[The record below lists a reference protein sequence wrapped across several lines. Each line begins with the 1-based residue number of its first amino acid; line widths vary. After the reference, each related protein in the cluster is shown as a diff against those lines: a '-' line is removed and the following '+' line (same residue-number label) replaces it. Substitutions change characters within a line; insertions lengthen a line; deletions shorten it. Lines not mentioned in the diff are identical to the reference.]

1 MSQAWDPE
9 SDDAPPGPREL
20 EFGGDPDG
28 LEIDAQR
35 AGVLESLIREVVRRA
50 ASVGFSSFFT
60 TEEALRQAFND
71 SVPREWVDFVARQ
84 GEDVRAQLFETLSSQ
99 FGQWLREIDVA
110 EVLGE
115 VLRRQDIS
123 LRLELSSRK
132 AGAVEGSPRSTL
144 EVLSPK
150 K

>member
-9 SDDAPPGPREL
+9 SDAAPPGPRGL
-20 EFGGDPDG
+20 EFGGDSDG
-28 LEIDAQR
+28 LEVDAQR
-35 AGVLESLIREVVRRA
+35 AGLLESLIRELVRRA
-50 ASVGFSSFFT
+50 AAVGFSSFFT
-60 TEEALRQAFND
+60 TEVALRQAFND

-84 GEDVRAQLFETLSSQ
+84 GEDARAQLFETLSGQ
-99 FGQWLREIDVA
+99 FGKWLREIDVA

-123 LRLELSSRK
+123 IRLEVSGRK
-132 AGAVEGSPRSTL
+132 AGAEEGSPRSTL
-144 EVLSPK
+144 EVLSQK

>member
-1 MSQAWDPE
+1 MGSRVGRRPAR
-9 SDDAPPGPREL
+9 AAGL
-20 EFGGDPDG
+20 EFGGDSDG
-28 LEIDAQR
+28 LEVDAQR
-35 AGVLESLIREVVRRA
+35 AGLLESLIRELVRRA
-50 ASVGFSSFFT
+50 AAVGFSSFFT

-84 GEDVRAQLFETLSSQ
+84 GEDARAQLFETLSGQ
-99 FGQWLREIDVA
+99 FGKWLREIDVA

-123 LRLELSSRK
+123 IRLEVSGRK
-132 AGAVEGSPRSTL
+132 AGAEEGSPRSTL
-144 EVLSPK
+144 EVLSQK

>member
-9 SDDAPPGPREL
+9 SDDIPPGLRGL
-20 EFGGDPDG
+20 EFGGDSDG
-28 LEIDAQR
+28 LEVDAQR
-35 AGVLESLIREVVRRA
+35 AGLLESLIRDVVRRA
-50 ASVGFSSFFT
+50 ASAGFSSFFT

-71 SVPREWVDFVARQ
+71 SVPREWVDFAARQ
-84 GEDVRAQLFETLSSQ
+84 GEDVRAQLVETLSSQ
-99 FGQWLREIDVA
+99 FCKWLREIDVA

-123 LRLELSSRK
+123 VRLEVSDRK
-132 AGAVEGSPRSTL
+132 AGAEEGSLRSTL
-144 EVLSPK
+144 EVLSRK